1 MYASLQTRGYYKKKT
16 VKMPLF
22 PRGKTATNVTPKY
35 SDNVSHY
42 QTAYYESIRHVYLS
56 CCQQVCPCRVVA
68 LGYMVTLAVPTLI
81 AATDV
86 THSTRFP
93 YIIIMYYKHTLAS
106 FTTVFIWKFSYGS
119 LYRNASFSG

>member
-1 MYASLQTRGYYKKKT
+1 MRASGMFTYLAASRYA
-16 VKMPLF
+16 P
-22 PRGKTATNVTPKY
+22 A
-35 SDNVSHY
+35 
-42 QTAYYESIRHVYLS
+42 
-56 CCQQVCPCRVVA
+56 VVA